1 MEQNYD
7 WRDYLKLGGFE
18 CDVKTNINTGDLM
31 LDQNNDLWVNP
42 CPWSDGSNLKINT
55 IDAIS
60 SDPWNN
66 YEIGIDYEGI
76 QERINQAIKEAFEK
90 AGIAME
96 KEEPVRVE
104 KYKMKHK

>member
-1 MEQNYD
+1 MMMNIQ
-7 WRDYLKLGGFE
+7 DYLSSELFE
-18 CDVKTNINTGDLM
+18 ADIKKSVNTEGL
-31 LDQNNDLWVNP
+31 LIDQNNDLWVNP

-55 IDAIS
+55 IDTIT

-76 QERINQAIKEAFEK
+76 QERISQAITEAFEK
-90 AGIAME
+90 AGIPTE
-96 KEEPVRVE
+96 KGEPVKVE